1 MPRNIAIQL
10 TLKAR
15 DLLSRIVRKSSD
27 SLKQLEE
34 QTQSLKS
41 RLKTLQQQSRLIST
55 FKAQATTVQSVGRAY
70 QGAKL

>member
-1 MPRNIAIQL
+1 MALRNSAIQL

-15 DLLSRIVRKSSD
+15 DLLSRIVSKSSD

-41 RLKTLQQQSRLIST
+41 RLKTLQQQSRLI
-55 FKAQATTVQSVGRAY
+55 Y
-70 QGAKL
+70 LI